1 MPPREETDPLES
13 ELTVN
18 WYWVV
23 LLLVDPPPP
32 VDPPLPVDPPPPVEP
47 PLPELIGWS
56 ACSTSIFIVSDNSPH
71 PLVFTVDTVIELEP
85 TSVIVPSILYL
96 FPSIE

>member
-1 MPPREETDPLES
+1 M
-13 ELTVN
+13 LTVN
-18 WYWVV
+18 WYWVAGV
-23 LLLVDPPPP
+23 CTGGVTTGGVPPP
-32 VDPPLPVDPPPPVEP
+32 VSVG
-47 PLPELIGWS
+47 IA

-71 PLVFTVDTVIELEP
+71 PLVYTVDTVIELEP